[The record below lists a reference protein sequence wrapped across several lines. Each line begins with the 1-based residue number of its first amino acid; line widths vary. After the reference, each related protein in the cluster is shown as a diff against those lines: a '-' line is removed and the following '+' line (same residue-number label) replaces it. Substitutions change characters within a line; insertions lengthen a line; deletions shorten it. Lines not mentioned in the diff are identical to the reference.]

1 MINFGEQLEPA
12 EVASASMMDDGR
24 MDRRF
29 PTGLITKMSSYPKN
43 ININSSPT
51 TERSSSWSEAWV
63 TVKKVATDDD

>member
-29 PTGLITKMSSYPKN
+29 PTGLITKISSYPKN

-51 TERSSSWSEAWV
+51 TERSSSWSEA
-63 TVKKVATDDD
+63 